1 MKTILRFAGMGMLLA
16 AFMAVGTTAGFA
28 QDNCADV
35 DGYTALDAKIR
46 ENIGKIATLQIAV
59 DSGKQYLEKY
69 GECEATKDFAEWLK
83 IQIPKWEERL
93 EKKRLGDILTAL
105 FARYDD
111 GIKLEKYDESYA
123 AGKEILTKQPDNI
136 HIILPLGLIGLYQS
150 YNNNY
155 KYNDDTVRFANMAL
169 AKFKSGVAQPKTD
182 KDGKPKLDKNGKP
195 LYGVFQFE
203 MNKEDAISELTYALG
218 YINFWAKKDKKAALP
233 YYYEVSQMEG
243 RYQKEPRV
251 FATVGSYYLE
261 EAGKLGTE
269 IAALIK
275 KLEAA
280 TTDEEKLKLDGEA
293 KAKVGLFNGYTERAM
308 DAFGRA
314 RSVAPD
320 KTPAEKKYKDD
331 INKTLQDLY
340 KRRFE
345 KTDGLDTWVATSVA
359 KPFPNPTSEVTPII
373 DPEPETTTTSSIG
386 AANGSGVGA
395 ANGSGQGAANGSGVG
410 AANGRG
416 VGTPAAKPAVAKP
429 SNGAKTTASGTKTVA
444 TKPKRR

>member
-16 AFMAVGTTAGFA
+16 AFLAVGATAGFA

-46 ENIGKIATLQIAV
+46 ENYPKRATKKIAVEA
-59 DSGKQYLEKY
+59 GKQYLEKY
-69 GECEATKDFAEWLK
+69 GACEPTKDFADWLK
-83 IQIPKWEERL
+83 VQVPKWEIQDKEYQDALWLDERFT
-93 EKKRLGDILTAL
+93 RFNAAVPND
-105 FARYDD
+105 
-111 GIKLEKYDESYA
+111 KYDEAYA
-123 AGKEILTKQPDNI
+123 AGKEILTKQPNNV

-150 YNNNY
+150 YNKNY
-155 KYNDDTVRFANMAL
+155 NYNDDTIRFANMAI
-169 AKFKSGVAQPKTD
+169 AKLKSGAEGKV
-182 KDGKPKLDKNGKP
+182 KDGKPVLDKNGKP
-195 LYGVFQFE
+195 VYGVFQFE
-203 MNKEDAISELTYALG
+203 MNKEDAISELTYAIA
-218 YINFWAKKDKKAALP
+218 YINYWAKNDKKSALP
-233 YYYEVSQMEG
+233 FYYEVSQLPG
-243 RYQKEPRV
+243 RNQKEPRV

-275 KLEAA
+275 KLETA

-345 KTDGLDTWVATSVA
+345 KVDGLDTWISASVA
-359 KPFPNPTSEVTPII
+359 KPFPNPTSEVAPII
-373 DPEPETTTTSSIG
+373 DPEPETTTTTTTTSG
-386 AANGSGVGA
+386 TEPAPANG
-395 ANGSGQGAANGSGVG
+395 
-410 AANGRG
+410 
-416 VGTPAAKPAVAKP
+416 TAKPAVTTAKP
-429 SNGAKTTASGTKTVA
+429 LTTGTKAAATKPATNGAKATANGAKTVA